1 MIDEGYR
8 DDARVRYSDEM
19 NLEFW
24 GLAFTE
30 SPAALKWVGAG
41 PLALKQAMTSLSGA
55 ALGLA
60 CAVGYLAF

>member
-1 MIDEGYR
+1 
-8 DDARVRYSDEM
+8 M

-30 SPAALKWVGAG
+30 SPASLKWTTAG
-41 PLALKQAMTSLSGA
+41 KLALKDALVLGIN

-60 CAVGYLAF
+60 CAVGGLSF